1 VTELSPE
8 IQELVDKCD
17 PDTKLAVTAWV
28 ISKIDDFGRDP
39 GSFRH
44 LIYTLMGFGPEAYM
58 PIYFAGGMNITNE
71 LDYSRSESLAQVL
84 QEEGIDNPKVKAF
97 AGLCDEPGCY
107 DPVSCGTPTP
117 DGYRNTCYEHKPDK
131 GP

>member
-1 VTELSPE
+1 MSFDL
-8 IQELVDKCD
+8 QDLVDRCD
-17 PDTKLAVTAWV
+17 PDTKLAVAAWT
-28 ISKIDDFGRDP
+28 ISKVNEFGRDP

-44 LIYTLMGFGPEAYM
+44 LIYTLMGFGPEAYA
-58 PIYFAGGMNITNE
+58 PIYLAGGMNVTNE

-97 AGLCDEPGCY
+97 ANLCDEPGCY
-107 DPVSCGTPTP
+107 DAVSCGTPTSN
-117 DGYRNTCYEHKPDK
+117 GYRNTCSKHKPVT